1 MSNKI
6 LVKSLKKLHQLQK
19 SGNVFQSSEL
29 SPTDIRVLKKSG
41 FIKPIIKGWYHLNSP
56 DSMEKESTIWY
67 ASVWEF
73 VAKYLK
79 HRFKDNYCL
88 NAEASL
94 SLHAKDTIIPKQII
108 VMLKKGSPSTVTL
121 PLGISMLMYS
131 DSKNFSNSVDVIK
144 KINIMPVELA
154 LCKTGPQFFM
164 QKQKEVEILFEKIKE
179 PSSLIRVLLQEDRM
193 HAAAGRIVGVL
204 YFLNREDEAK
214 RVKSTYENA
223 TLKYIHVTN
232 PFEKDA
238 KPLISNKGRNSAAL
252 RIEALW
258 NQYRDKVAYIGQK
271 LVQNKNITK
280 DTILNQMSKSYH
292 LDAYHSLSIEGYRVT
307 MELVQ
312 RVARGDWNP
321 EINSQ
326 DRKNRDAMAARGYY
340 EAFGEVKKSLL
351 NSLSSQTKI
360 SKTIYKE
367 HHRWYEALFSPSVQ
381 TGILEAYHLAGY
393 RDTQVYLRGSS
404 HVPLAKEDIADA
416 LLVLFECLEN
426 EEDMFVCAV
435 LGHHLFGFIHPY
447 IDGNGRIA
455 RFMMNSFLLMGGYS
469 WVTIKVEDRDKY
481 MKSLEVAS
489 VYNDIEPFANFIRD
503 NINA

>member
-1 MSNKI
+1 MNNKI
-6 LVKSLKKLHQLQK
+6 LAKSLKKLHQLQK
-19 SGNVFQSSEL
+19 NGNVFRSSEL
-29 SPTDIRVLKKSG
+29 SSTDIRVLKKSR

-56 DSMEKESTIWY
+56 DNVDEESTIWY

-108 VMLKKGSPSTVTL
+108 IMLKKGSPSTVTL

-131 DSKNFSNSVDVIK
+131 DSKNFSNSIDVIK
-144 KINIMPVELA
+144 KINIMPLELA
-154 LCKTGPQFFM
+154 LCKTGPQFFI
-164 QKQKEVEILFEKIKE
+164 QKQKEVEILFKKIKE

-193 HAAAGRIVGVL
+193 HAAAGRVVGVL
-204 YFLNREDEAK
+204 NFLNRKDEAK

-232 PFEKDA
+232 PFEKDT
-238 KPLISNKGRNSAAL
+238 KPLISNKNRSSAAL

-258 NQYRDKVAYIGQK
+258 NQYRDKVALIGKK
-271 LVQNKNITK
+271 LIANKNISK
-280 DTILNQMSKSYH
+280 DTILNQMSKNYKN
-292 LDAYHSLSIEGYRVT
+292 DAYHSLSIEGYRVT

-312 RVARGDWNP
+312 RVAKGDWNP

-416 LLVLFECLEN
+416 MEVLFECLEN
-426 EEDMFVCAV
+426 EEDIFVCAV

-455 RFMMNSFLLMGGYS
+455 RFIMNSFLLMGGYS
-469 WVTIKVEDRDKY
+469 WVIIKVEDRDKY
-481 MKSLEVAS
+481 MKSLELAS
-489 VYNDIEPFANFIRD
+489 VYDDIEPFANFIRD
-503 NINA
+503 NINS

>member
-1 MSNKI
+1 MNNKI
-6 LVKSLKKLHQLQK
+6 LANSLKNLHLLQK

-29 SPTDIRVLKKSG
+29 SSTDIRVLKKSG
-41 FIKPIIKGWYHLNSP
+41 FIESVIKGWYHLSNP
-56 DSMEKESTIWY
+56 DSTNKESTIWY

-73 VAKYLK
+73 IAKYLK

-108 VMLKKGSPSTVTL
+108 VMLKHGTPSTINL
-121 PLGISMLMYS
+121 PLGISVLMYS
-131 DSKNFSNSVDVIK
+131 DNKNFPSSLDSIK
-144 KINIMPVELA
+144 NLNIMPLELA
-154 LCKTGPQFFM
+154 LCKTGPQFFI
-164 QKQKEVEILFEKIKE
+164 QKQKEVEILFKKIKE
-179 PSSLIRVLLQEDRM
+179 PSSLIRVLLQEERM
-193 HAAAGRIVGVL
+193 HATAGRIVGAL
-204 YFLNREDEAK
+204 NFLDRKDEAK

-232 PFEKDA
+232 PFVKNA
-238 KPLISNKGRNSAAL
+238 KPLILNKERSSAAL

-258 NQYRDKVAYIGQK
+258 NQYRNKVAFIGKELTQK
-271 LVQNKNITK
+271 QNITK
-280 DTILNQMSKSYH
+280 DTILNQMSKNYH
-292 LDAYHSLSIEGYRVT
+292 IDAYHSLSIEGYRVT

-312 RVARGDWNP
+312 RVAKGDWNP
-321 EINSQ
+321 EINPQ

-340 EAFGEVKKSLL
+340 EAFGEVKKTLL
-351 NSLSSQTKI
+351 NSLSNQTKI
-360 SKTIYKE
+360 SKTIFKE
-367 HHRWYEALFSPSVQ
+367 HHGWFEALFAPSVQ
-381 TGILEAYHLAGY
+381 TGILETYHLAGY

-416 LLVLFECLEN
+416 MEILFECLEN

-455 RFMMNSFLLMGGYS
+455 RFIMNSFLLMGGYS
-469 WVTIKVEDRDKY
+469 WIVIRVEDRDKY
-481 MKSLEVAS
+481 MKSLESAS
-489 VYNDIEPFANFIRD
+489 VYDDIEPFANFIRD
-503 NINA
+503 NIKE